1 MIEPETREAKANTT
15 KAMKDKTT
23 DAFAMNGNL
32 S

>member
-1 MIEPETREAKANTT
+1 MANAA

-32 S
+32 SLPQLDSQS